1 MIESFKQKLNSMSPP
16 APHNCHNLC
25 SPRTLLG
32 NVPRSILTSVLTIE
46 ESTTPPGSPPPNVLA
61 SFNNTRPNPAPSV
74 IPASLAQ
81 TLANLSKIAQQ
92 SSSTPPA
99 PAPLSAPV
107 SAPYT
112 VSGPPSNIAVP
123 SFMNPAQPGLG
134 LPYLQTSQ
142 AAAPPVAAPAP
153 PFMQPQAQPPPLT
166 NYGVLNGAANA
177 MNGMLPGVAV
187 APAGGADQMVELIKQ
202 LVARGLPADQIAA
215 IVKAL
220 NPGAVPAAAP
230 QVPQPNQGAYPMPTN
245 GNGNGW
251 APPRPDDRNMRS
263 PTNRTRGRSRS
274 RSPGRHWDSRE
285 SPRGRDDRRFGDF
298 GHSSPPRDRFDD
310 RERARPYRQRSPPGR
325 RGSSPQRGEMP
336 AFQEHKHVEFDPSLP
351 QNHIKVMSRTL
362 FVGGV
367 TCPESELRNIFS
379 RFGAVQTC
387 IVNKEKRHAFVKMY
401 TRKDAVAAKAGM
413 EPGRTPDAQLRT
425 RWGVGFGPR
434 DCSDYQTGVSI
445 IPIQKLTEADRKW
458 MLTAPW
464 GGSGGKP
471 ISHGM
476 VVEEPDIEIG
486 AGVSSKA
493 ISRRMQTD
501 KGGSH
506 GPKSS
511 AHRDNDDRN
520 DRGGRHGRRGGGRD
534 HGHGR
539 RDEDRPNSHNNPNNE
554 PVVPAFGFGVQMD
567 QNGMPVFPP
576 GFQFPAP
583 DAINNPPY

>member
-1 MIESFKQKLNSMSPP
+1 MNS
-16 APHNCHNLC
+16 
-25 SPRTLLG
+25 
-32 NVPRSILTSVLTIE
+32 
-46 ESTTPPGSPPPNVLA
+46 
-61 SFNNTRPNPAPSV
+61 
-74 IPASLAQ
+74 
-81 TLANLSKIAQQ
+81 
-92 SSSTPPA
+92 
-99 PAPLSAPV
+99 
-107 SAPYT
+107 
-112 VSGPPSNIAVP
+112 
-123 SFMNPAQPGLG
+123 AQPGLG
-134 LPYLQTSQ
+134 VPYLQTSQ
-142 AAAPPVAAPAP
+142 PAVPPVAAPTP
-153 PFMQPQAQPPPLT
+153 PFIPPQAQPPPLA
-166 NYGVLNGAANA
+166 NFGAQNGAANA
-177 MNGMLPGVAV
+177 MNGMLPGVAA

-220 NPGAVPAAAP
+220 NPGTGPAAVP
-230 QVPQPNQGAYPMPTN
+230 QVPQPNQGAYPMPST

-251 APPRPDDRNMRS
+251 APPRPDDRNLRS

-274 RSPGRHWDSRE
+274 RSPGRQWDHRD

-298 GHSSPPRDRFDD
+298 GRSSPPRDRFDD
-310 RERARPYRQRSPPGR
+310 RDRARPYRQRSPPGR

-351 QNHIKVMSRTL
+351 QNHIKVLSRTL

-367 TCPESELRNIFS
+367 TCPESELRSIFS

-401 TRKDAVAAKAGM
+401 TRKEAVAAKAGM
-413 EPGRTPDAQLRT
+413 EPGRSPDAQLRT

-434 DCSDYQTGVSI
+434 DCSDYQTGVSV

-511 AHRDNDDRN
+511 AHRDNDDR
-520 DRGGRHGRRGGGRD
+520 GGRHGRRGGGRD

-539 RDEDRPNSHNNPNNE
+539 RDDDRPNGHNNPNND